1 MQRRLQLSD
10 PLRRVTDSPG
20 LYPPACTQL
29 PLGQDTAR
37 AAAGESVPLLPPLV
51 EHVTVRHARPLPVQ
65 GACQQ
70 VNKLILTFAFAF
82 PFVGCLCM
90 QCPFLHLQAVTTL
103 ILHSTM
109 QNDSFFFKV

>member
-70 VNKLILTFAFAF
+70 VNKLILTFSFSICWLPLHAVSISPFASCHH
-82 PFVGCLCM
+82 VDLALNNAKR
-90 QCPFLHLQAVTTL
+90 QFLL
-103 ILHSTM
+103 
-109 QNDSFFFKV
+109 